1 MEKIEQLVLD
11 MWRKGMPIEKIEEQL
26 KIVVEVADEENL
38 NESMIQ
44 GNFVVKQ
51 ILLG

>member
-1 MEKIEQLVLD
+1 MENLEQLVIN
-11 MWRKGMPIEKIEEQL
+11 MWRKGMSLEKIEEQL
-26 KIVVEVADEENL
+26 KVVVEVADEENL